1 MKRNFLVWVFL
12 PGFFAVLSSAQTDVP
27 RGVARI
33 SLIQGD
39 VSAQRGDTGDWAA
52 AALNQPLVGGDRIST
67 GDGSQAELQL
77 DHSNI
82 LRLGNNVQAKIA
94 TLGQIQIDR
103 TQIERAHIQ
112 VQVGQGLAYYTF
124 FKDSE
129 AEVEIDTPNAAIRP
143 TSNEGVYRIEV
154 HGFETQVIVRVGA
167 ADISTP
173 QGSTHVEVGQ
183 AATVRG
189 TTDEA
194 GSVLG
199 IAPPKDSWDSWNND
213 RDGEIRNA
221 QSWNYTNRY
230 YVGSE
235 DLDAYGHWIIVPD
248 YGRVWSPTVAAGWS
262 PYRAGRWVSEPYWG
276 WTWVSREPWGWTP
289 YHYGRWFLYG
299 KSWVWWPGPVDGDG
313 NYRPEW
319 APAYVSFFGFGVRRG
334 VSGGFASVGWLPIG
348 PGDSFYPWYG
358 PWYGQNGSQSNV
370 DNVNVTDAANIT
382 KLNRGTGVVAPL
394 RDDGQFSNV
403 RLAAVD
409 VRVRKAISTI
419 PADRFGTGR
428 SAPSTVSRR
437 AFRDAR
443 IVTGNLP
450 IVPSREALSATN
462 RPASPSSISM
472 SMSMSTTSGG
482 RPERFFTKRQP
493 AAAPQVL
500 DRQAAQIQETIP
512 DNGPLV
518 PVREVTQLD
527 SVGTARP
534 IPQPVPLD
542 DGIERTVERAKNAQS
557 GDGSRSRS
565 GRGLRATPTP
575 TPKTSRSTRQM
586 MAQAPASRG
595 AKGRMASRSS
605 GSSHAAL
612 LSSVPAPTSTRRMMT
627 PATASRG
634 AAARAA
640 QSYIDSANRQMDR
653 GNYTAA
659 IANYKRAWQVDGNS
673 SAAKARMERAR
684 RAMQAEN
691 KIVAD
696 RR

>member
-52 AALNQPLVGGDRIST
+52 AALNQPLVIDDRIST
-67 GDGSQAELQL
+67 GDGSQTELQL

-82 LRLGNNVQAKIA
+82 LRLGNNTQAKIA
-94 TLGQIQIDR
+94 TLAQTPIER
-103 TQIERAHIQ
+103 TQIERAQIQ

-129 AEVEIDTPNAAIRP
+129 AKADVEIDTPNAAIRP

-154 HGFETQVIVRVGA
+154 HGFETQVIVRAGA

-199 IAPPKDSWDSWNND
+199 IASSRDGWDSWNND

-235 DLDAYGHWIIVPD
+235 DLDAYGHWINVPD

-262 PYRAGRWVSEPYWG
+262 PYRAGRWVAEPYWG

-313 NYRPEW
+313 NYRPDW
-319 APAYVSFFGFGVRRG
+319 APAYVSFFGFGGRRG
-334 VSGGFASVGWLPIG
+334 VSAGFGSVGWLPIG

-358 PWYGQNGSQSNV
+358 TWYGQNGSQSNV
-370 DNVNVTDAANIT
+370 DNITGAANIT
-382 KLNRGTGVVAPL
+382 KLNRGVGVVAPL
-394 RDDGQFSNV
+394 RDDDQFSNV

-409 VRVRKAISTI
+409 VRIRKAISTV

-428 SAPSTVSRR
+428 SAPETVSRR

-443 IVTGNLP
+443 IITGNLP

-472 SMSMSTTSGG
+472 MSGG

-493 AAAPQVL
+493 AAAPQFL
-500 DRQAAQIQETIP
+500 DRQAAQIQAPTQEGIQG
-512 DNGPLV
+512 NGAVV

-534 IPQPVPLD
+534 MPRPMPLE
-542 DGIERTVERAKNAQS
+542 DGIERTVELTKDAQS
-557 GDGSRSRS
+557 GHGSRSQS
-565 GRGLRATPTP
+565 GRDLRATPTP
-575 TPKTSRSTRQM
+575 TPRTSRSTRRM

-595 AKGRMASRSS
+595 AKQRTASRSG
-605 GSSHAAL
+605 GSPHTAL
-612 LSSVPAPTSTRRMMT
+612 FSSVPATTSTRRMMT
-627 PATASRG
+627 PATGSRG
-634 AAARAA
+634 ASARAA
-640 QSYIDSANRQMDR
+640 QSYIDSANRQMDK

-691 KIVAD
+691 KILAD

>member
-1 MKRNFLVWVFL
+1 MKHNFLVWVFL
-12 PGFFAVLSSAQTDVP
+12 LGFFTVLSSAQVDISP
-27 RGVARI
+27 GVARI

-39 VSAQRGDTGDWAA
+39 VSVQRGDTGDWAA

-82 LRLGNNVQAKIA
+82 LRLGNNALAKIA
-94 TLGQIQIDR
+94 TLGQ
-103 TQIERAHIQ
+103 TQIERAQIQ

-154 HGFETQVIVRVGA
+154 HGFETQVIVRAGA

-199 IAPPKDSWDSWNND
+199 IASSKDSWDSWNND

-235 DLDAYGHWIIVPD
+235 DLDAYGHWINVPD
-248 YGRVWSPTVAAGWS
+248 YGRVWSPTVAGDWS

-313 NYRPEW
+313 NYRPVW
-319 APAYVSFFGFGVRRG
+319 APAYVSFFGFGRHRG
-334 VSGGFASVGWLPIG
+334 VSAGFGSVGWLPIG
-348 PGDSFYPWYG
+348 PGDSFYPWYR
-358 PWYGQNGSQSNV
+358 GSQLNAV
-370 DNVNVTDAANIT
+370 NVNVTDATDIT
-382 KLNRGTGVVAPL
+382 KLNRGSGVVAPL

-409 VRVRKAISTI
+409 VRIRKAISTV

-462 RPASPSSISM
+462 RPASPSSIAM
-472 SMSMSTTSGG
+472 MTG

-493 AAAPQVL
+493 AAATQSL
-500 DRQAAQIQETIP
+500 DRQAAQIQEGIQG
-512 DNGPLV
+512 NAPLV
-518 PVREVTQLD
+518 PGREGTQLD

-534 IPQPVPLD
+534 LPRPIPLD
-542 DGIERTVERAKNAQS
+542 DGIERTVERTKNGQS
-557 GDGSRSRS
+557 GDGPRSRS
-565 GRGLRATPTP
+565 GRGPRATPTP

-586 MAQAPASRG
+586 MAQAPASRE
-595 AKGRMASRSS
+595 AKRHMASKSG
-605 GSSHAAL
+605 GSSHPTL
-612 LSSVPAPTSTRRMMT
+612 FSSAPASTSTRRMMT

-640 QSYIDSANRQMDR
+640 QTYIDSANRQMDK

>member
-1 MKRNFLVWVFL
+1 MRRNFLVWVFL
-12 PGFFAVLSSAQTDVP
+12 PGFFTVLFAVLSSAQVDIP
-27 RGVARI
+27 SGVARI

-39 VSAQRGDTGDWAA
+39 VSVQRGDTGDWSA

-82 LRLGNNVQAKIA
+82 LRLGNNAHAKIA
-94 TLGQIQIDR
+94 TLGR
-103 TQIERAHIQ
+103 AQIERAQIQ
-112 VQVGQGLAYYTF
+112 VQIGQGLAYYTV

-143 TSNEGVYRIEV
+143 TSKEGVYRIEV
-154 HGFETQVIVRVGA
+154 HGFETQVIVRAGA

-173 QGSTHVEVGQ
+173 QGSTHVEVSQ
-183 AATVRG
+183 AATIRG

-194 GSVLG
+194 GIVLG
-199 IAPPKDSWDSWNND
+199 GASSRDGWDSWNND
-213 RDGEIRNA
+213 RDGEVPNA
-221 QSWNYTNRY
+221 QSGNYTNRY

-235 DLDAYGHWIIVPD
+235 DLDAYGHGINVLD
-248 YGRVWSPTVAAGWS
+248 YGRVWSPTVAGGWS
-262 PYRAGRWVSEPYWG
+262 PFRAGRWVSEPYWG

-319 APAYVSFFGFGVRRG
+319 APAYVSFFGFGGHRG
-334 VSGGFASVGWLPIG
+334 VSPGFGSVGWLPIG

-358 PWYGQNGSQSNV
+358 QKDSQSNV
-370 DNVNVTDAANIT
+370 VDVNVTDATSIT

-394 RDDGQFSNV
+394 RDDDQFSNV

-409 VRVRKAISTI
+409 VRIRKAISTV

-428 SAPSTVSRR
+428 SAPATVSRR

-443 IVTGNLP
+443 LITGKLP
-450 IVPSREALSATN
+450 IVPTREALSATN

-472 SMSMSTTSGG
+472 SMSMSTASGG

-493 AAAPQVL
+493 AAAPQSL
-500 DRQAAQIQETIP
+500 DRQAAQMQEAVP
-512 DNGPLV
+512 VNGSLV

-534 IPQPVPLD
+534 IPRPIPLE
-542 DGIERTVERAKNAQS
+542 DGIERTVEKTKNAENGHGS
-557 GDGSRSRS
+557 GSQP
-565 GRGLRATPTP
+565 GRGLHATPSP
-575 TPKTSRSTRQM
+575 TPKTSRSTRRM
-586 MAQAPASRG
+586 VAQATASRG
-595 AKGRMASRSS
+595 AKRRMASRSS

-612 LSSVPAPTSTRRMMT
+612 LSRPPASQSTRRQMK
-627 PATASRG
+627 PPRGPG
-634 AAARAA
+634 AA
-640 QSYIDSANRQMDR
+640 
-653 GNYTAA
+653 
-659 IANYKRAWQVDGNS
+659 
-673 SAAKARMERAR
+673 
-684 RAMQAEN
+684 
-691 KIVAD
+691 
-696 RR
+696 

>member
-1 MKRNFLVWVFL
+1 VWVFL
-12 PGFFAVLSSAQTDVP
+12 PGFFTVLSSAQVDISP
-27 RGVARI
+27 GVARI

-39 VSAQRGDTGDWAA
+39 VSVQRGDTGEWAA
-52 AALNQPLVGGDRIST
+52 AALNQPLVGGDRISM

-82 LRLGNNVQAKIA
+82 LRLGNNSQAKIA
-94 TLGQIQIDR
+94 TVQ
-103 TQIERAHIQ
+103 RAQIQ
-112 VQVGQGLAYYTF
+112 VQVGQGLAYYTV

-143 TSNEGVYRIEV
+143 TSKEGIYRIEV
-154 HGFETQVIVRVGA
+154 KGFETQVIVRAGA

-199 IAPPKDSWDSWNND
+199 GAPSKDGWDSWNND

-235 DLDAYGHWIIVPD
+235 DLDAYGHWINVPD
-248 YGRVWSPTVAAGWS
+248 YGRVWSPTVAGGWS

-276 WTWVSREPWGWTP
+276 WTWVSHEPWGWTP

-319 APAYVSFFGFGVRRG
+319 APAYVSFFGFGGHRG
-334 VSGGFASVGWLPIG
+334 VSAGFGSVGWLPIG

-358 PWYGQNGSQSNV
+358 QNGSQLNV
-370 DNVNVTDAANIT
+370 VNITDATDIT
-382 KLNRGTGVVAPL
+382 QLNRGVGGVAPL
-394 RDDGQFSNV
+394 RDDDQFSNV

-409 VRVRKAISTI
+409 VRIRKAISVV
-419 PADRFGTGR
+419 PAGRFGTGR
-428 SAPSTVSRR
+428 SASSTVSRR

-443 IVTGNLP
+443 LITGSLP
-450 IVPSREALSATN
+450 IVPTRESLSATN
-462 RPASPSSISM
+462 RPASPSSIASSIAM
-472 SMSMSTTSGG
+472 MSGG

-493 AAAPQVL
+493 PAAPQFL
-500 DRQAAQIQETIP
+500 DRRAAQIQTQEGIQG
-512 DNGPLV
+512 NGALV
-518 PVREVTQLD
+518 PVREVTAID

-534 IPQPVPLD
+534 LPRPLPLE
-542 DGIERTVERAKNAQS
+542 DGIERTVEPAKDAQS
-557 GDGSRSRS
+557 GHGSRSQS
-565 GRGLRATPTP
+565 GRGFRGAPSPTP
-575 TPKTSRSTRQM
+575 TSKTSRSTRRM

-595 AKGRMASRSS
+595 AKQPKASRSG

-612 LSSVPAPTSTRRMMT
+612 FSSVPASASTRRMMT
-627 PATASRG
+627 PVTSPHG
-634 AAARAA
+634 AKARAA
-640 QSYIDSANRQMDR
+640 RSYIDSANRQMDK
-653 GNYTAA
+653 GNYMAA
-659 IANYKRAWQVDGNS
+659 IANYKRAGQVDGNI
-673 SAAKARMERAR
+673 SAAKSRLERAR

-691 KIVAD
+691 EIIAN

>member
-1 MKRNFLVWVFL
+1 MKRNFLLWVFL
-12 PGFFAVLSSAQTDVP
+12 PGFFSVPSSAQVDIP
-27 RGVARI
+27 PGVARI
-33 SLIQGD
+33 SVIQGD
-39 VSAQRGDTGDWAA
+39 VSVQRGDTGDWAA

-77 DHSNI
+77 EHSNI
-82 LRLGNNVQAKIA
+82 LRLGNNAQAKIA
-94 TLGQIQIDR
+94 TMR
-103 TQIERAHIQ
+103 RAQIERAQIQ
-112 VQVGQGLAYYTF
+112 VQVAQGLAYYTV
-124 FKDSE
+124 FKGSE

-143 TSNEGVYRIEV
+143 TSKEGIYRIEV
-154 HGFETQVIVRVGA
+154 NGFETQVIVRVGT

-183 AATVRG
+183 AATIRG

-199 IAPPKDSWDSWNND
+199 GAPSKDSWDSWNND

-235 DLDAYGHWIIVPD
+235 DLDAYGHWINVPD
-248 YGRVWSPTVAAGWS
+248 YGRVWSPTVAAGWI
-262 PYRAGRWVSEPYWG
+262 PYRVGRWVSEPYWG

-299 KSWVWWPGPVDGDG
+299 KSWVWWPGLVDGDG

-319 APAYVSFFGFGVRRG
+319 APAYVSFFGFGGHRG
-334 VSGGFASVGWLPIG
+334 VSAGFGSVGWLPIG

-358 PWYGQNGSQSNV
+358 RDGSQSNV
-370 DNVNVTDAANIT
+370 GSINVNVTDATDIA
-382 KLNRGTGVVAPL
+382 KLNPGVGVVAPL
-394 RDDGQFSNV
+394 RDDNQFSNAA
-403 RLAAVD
+403 LAAVD
-409 VRVRKAISTI
+409 VRIRKAISKV

-428 SAPSTVSRR
+428 SASSTVSRR

-443 IVTGNLP
+443 IITGSLP
-450 IVPSREALSATN
+450 IVPTREALSATN
-462 RPASPSSISM
+462 RPASPSSMSM
-472 SMSMSTTSGG
+472 SMSMSTASGG

-493 AAAPQVL
+493 AAATQSL
-500 DRQAAQIQETIP
+500 DRRAAQIQEAVQG
-512 DNGPLV
+512 NAPLV
-518 PVREVTQLD
+518 PVREVTQFD

-534 IPQPVPLD
+534 LPRPMQLE
-542 DGIERTVERAKNAQS
+542 DGIERTVEPTKNEQS
-557 GDGSRSRS
+557 GHGSRAQA
-565 GRGLRATPTP
+565 GRGLRATPSP
-575 TPKTSRSTRQM
+575 TPRTSRSTRRM

-595 AKGRMASRSS
+595 AKQHIASRLS
-605 GSSHAAL
+605 GSSHTAQF
-612 LSSVPAPTSTRRMMT
+612 SSVPASTSTRRMMT
-627 PATASRG
+627 PATGSRV
-634 AAARAA
+634 ATARAA
-640 QSYIDSANRQMDR
+640 QSYIDSANRQMDK
-653 GNYTAA
+653 GNYMAA
-659 IANYKRAWQVDGNS
+659 IANYKRAGQADGNS

-691 KIVAD
+691 KIIAN